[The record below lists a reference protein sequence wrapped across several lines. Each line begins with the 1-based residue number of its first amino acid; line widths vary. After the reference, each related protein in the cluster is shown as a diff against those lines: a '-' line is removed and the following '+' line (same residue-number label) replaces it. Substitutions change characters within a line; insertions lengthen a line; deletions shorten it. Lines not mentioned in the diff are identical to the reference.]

1 MRRTILP
8 LLTAA
13 SLLLLTGC
21 DIDAADW
28 GNSNRYKQDFS
39 YDHKLNPGGRVFLE
53 NFNGSVE
60 VIGTDSD
67 SVSITGTK
75 YASREEIMEQMK
87 IEVIS
92 DPDSL
97 RIRTIR
103 PVDRNCNCGA
113 KYVIRLPK
121 RVTLDRIESSNGSL
135 RLDNIEGPARLRS
148 SNGSIRVWGVKGNVE
163 AQTSNASI
171 EVNSFDG
178 AAILKTSNGRIRA
191 DGIRGNFD
199 ASTSNASI
207 DVTIAEL
214 ESGRPVKLNSS
225 NGTITLAFNKWNNN
239 EIVADTSN
247 SSINLRLPSGVNA
260 QLKARTSNGSITT
273 DFEVATTEVSK
284 SRLEGRMGS
293 GGSLID
299 LSTSNGS
306 IRITRQ

>member
-8 LLTAA
+8 LLTAGA
-13 SLLLLTGC
+13 LLALVGC

-28 GNSNRYKQDFS
+28 GNSSRYKQDFS
-39 YDHKLNPGGRVFLE
+39 YSHKLNPGGRVFLE

-60 VIGTDSD
+60 VLGSDSD
-67 SVSITGTK
+67 NVSITGAK
-75 YASREEIMEQMK
+75 YASREEVMEQMK
-87 IEVIS
+87 IEVVS
-92 DPDSL
+92 EPDSL

-103 PVDRNCNCGA
+103 PLDRNCNCGA

-121 RVTLDRIESSNGSL
+121 KVTLDRIESSNGSI
-135 RLDNIEGPARLRS
+135 RLDNTEGPARLRT

-178 AAILKTSNGRIRA
+178 AAVLKTSNGRIRA
-191 DGIRGNFD
+191 DGVRGNFD
-199 ASTSNASI
+199 AQTSNASI

-214 ESGRPVKLNSS
+214 ESGRPVKLTSS
-225 NGTITLAFNKWNNN
+225 NGSINLAFDRWNNN
-239 EIVADTSN
+239 EIIVGTSN
-247 SSINLRLPSGVNA
+247 ASINLRLPQSVNA

-273 DFEVATTEVSK
+273 EYEVATTEVSK
-284 SRLEGRMGS
+284 SRLEGRIGS

-299 LSTSNGS
+299 LGTSNGS
-306 IRITRQ
+306 IRLLKR